1 MRKYAY
7 EEENSDDEL
16 SVASDGSFEVLMTYL
31 KSTIKKP
38 RTLPLVDWEDVN
50 SFDLRKMANEENQFN
65 FLDLMMCGCCS

>member
-38 RTLPLVDWEDVN
+38 RTLPLVDWKDVN
-50 SFDLRKMANEENQFN
+50 SFDLRKMANEKNQFN
-65 FLDLMMCGCCS
+65 FLYLMMCGCCS

>member
-7 EEENSDDEL
+7 EEYSDDEL

-38 RTLPLVDWEDVN
+38 RTLPVVDWEDGN
-50 SFDLRKMANEENQFN
+50 PSYMREIANEETQRN
-65 FLDLMMCGCCS
+65 FLGLMMCGCCS

>member
-1 MRKYAY
+1 MGKYAY

-16 SVASDGSFEVLMTYL
+16 SVASDGSFEVLITYL

-38 RTLPLVDWEDVN
+38 RTLPVVDWEDG
-50 SFDLRKMANEENQFN
+50 SPLFMREIANEEKHRN